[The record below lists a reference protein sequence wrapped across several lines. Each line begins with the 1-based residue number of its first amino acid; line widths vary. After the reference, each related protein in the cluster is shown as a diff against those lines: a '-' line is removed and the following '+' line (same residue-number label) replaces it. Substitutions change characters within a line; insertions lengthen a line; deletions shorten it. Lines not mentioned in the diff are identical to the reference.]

1 MSPADALAEDV
12 FYRCLDAGLSF
23 KVSMGNTLTL
33 TPPLIVTAEQMEF
46 ALDVLGRCIGDAVRA
61 R

>member
-1 MSPADALAEDV
+1 M

-33 TPPLIVTAEQMEF
+33 TPPLIVTAERMEF
-46 ALDVLGRCIGDAVRA
+46 ALGVLDRCIGEAA
-61 R
+61 RSGGLA